1 MATAVHGAAL
11 STHADSA
18 IDPVASPVLQRE
30 LPGIADAF
38 NEQHMRDWLQVALFD
53 QQHAYHPIDNC
64 EVEQATY
71 LSGEGCVVRYLLT
84 LGGAGA
90 PSEPLLVSG
99 YVFGDAERA
108 AAFFHERLEPLAA
121 RAGNTP
127 FARPIAL
134 RDSPAMVV
142 FAYPIDADVPELI
155 DANDGALMRARL
167 APYLGAIAPA
177 GAQIVSCRA
186 ELVDYGRQRRA
197 TLRYYLG
204 LDGAADTIVYGKL
217 TGDGSGAL
225 AGDVSAAL
233 RELGQHGATGARF
246 GAPRVLDW
254 LPDLKLSLL
263 ETLPGKDIIGD
274 LLKARLRDK
283 PVPSGVPSL
292 EEAVEACARIAA
304 ALHTSGVALGP
315 ARTPADELGR
325 LSAAHA
331 QVQRISP
338 ELGALLAPWYDR
350 LVAAEAQSQALALC
364 FNHGD
369 FTAGQVLFDGHAC
382 GLIDFDSV
390 CQAEPALDIA
400 QFLTY
405 LTVGGQKSKRTAE
418 ETRAIFADLTARFV
432 NTYLATAG
440 YSEGDA
446 SRLMARVE
454 VYRGISLLRRVL
466 RSWQKMKPGRIAGA
480 LAMMQEALAP
490 LGA

>member
-1 MATAVHGAAL
+1 
-11 STHADSA
+11 D
-18 IDPVASPVLQRE
+18 VAHVL
-30 LPGIADAF
+30 
-38 NEQHMRDWLQVALFD
+38 
-53 QQHAYHPIDNC
+53 
-64 EVEQATY
+64 
-71 LSGEGCVVRYLLT
+71 
-84 LGGAGA
+84 
-90 PSEPLLVSG
+90 
-99 YVFGDAERA
+99 ERA
-108 AAFFHERLEPLAA
+108 GE
-121 RAGNTP
+121 
-127 FARPIAL
+127 
-134 RDSPAMVV
+134 
-142 FAYPIDADVPELI
+142 
-155 DANDGALMRARL
+155 
-167 APYLGAIAPA
+167 
-177 GAQIVSCRA
+177 
-186 ELVDYGRQRRA
+186 
-197 TLRYYLG
+197 
-204 LDGAADTIVYGKL
+204 
-217 TGDGSGAL
+217 
-225 AGDVSAAL
+225 
-233 RELGQHGATGARF
+233 
-246 GAPRVLDW
+246 
-254 LPDLKLSLL
+254 
-263 ETLPGKDIIGD
+263 
-274 LLKARLRDK
+274 
-283 PVPSGVPSL
+283 
-292 EEAVEACARIAA
+292 
-304 ALHTSGVALGP
+304 
-315 ARTPADELGR
+315 PADELGR